1 MSVVRQDNE
10 ILLSFEDDIFLKGAE
25 GVYSVSPAPEWASL
39 DTWQYEGK
47 NCLVSTNHTAS
58 HTGDIIFNVTLIK
71 DGCLEFNY
79 VSDSECSYDY
89 LILYIDGNQV
99 YSSSGS
105 NHPNFTL
112 VTQNITKGNHVVK
125 FSYRK
130 DGSGDSG
137 KDAVGIGYIK
147 FTGVEENVIQ
157 KFLACDSNG
166 KLYTITDG
174 VLTDTGNTTSQLT
187 SSLFTSKGFEKTAF
201 DFQLMKGIS
210 GLKVYQWLDK
220 ERTMKVKATAIP
232 NQQIIEGIAD
242 LTDPTILG
250 LSSVSAEGTN
260 VTVAYSVD
268 GVTYT
273 DYMSLSSF
281 AATDLSTLYASATQ
295 KKIWFKI
302 QIPEGASFKGIFFN
316 CINEKGDS

>member
-1 MSVVRQDNE
+1 MIERTGNE
-10 ILLSFEDDIFLKGAE
+10 IVISFEDEAYLEGAE
-25 GVYSVSPAPEWASL
+25 GVYTVNPAPEWASL

-58 HTGDIIFNVTLIK
+58 HVGDISFNIKLIK
-71 DGCLEFNY
+71 DGTLEFNY
-79 VSDSECSYDY
+79 VSESENGYDY
-89 LILYIDGNQV
+89 LIVYIDDNQV

-105 NHPNFTL
+105 NHKDFTL
-112 VTQNITKGNHVVK
+112 VSKDMTKGNHIVK

-174 VLTDTGNTTSQLT
+174 VLTDTGNTDSQLS
-187 SSLFTSKGFEKTAF
+187 SSLFIEKGFEKKAF
-201 DFQLMKGIS
+201 DYQLIKNLK
-210 GLKVYQWLDK
+210 GLKIYQWLDK
-220 ERTMKVKATAIP
+220 KRLKKIKATAAP
-232 NQQIIEGIAD
+232 NQQMIEGAID

-250 LSSVSAEGTN
+250 LSSVSVNGTN

-268 GVTYT
+268 GTNFT
-273 DYMSLSSF
+273 DYMSLDTF
-281 AATDLSTLYASATQ
+281 ATTNLGTLYKSATQ

-302 QIPEGASFKGIFFN
+302 QIPEDGSFKGIFFN
-316 CINEKGDS
+316 CVNEKGDS

>member
-1 MSVVRQDNE
+1 MIERTGNE
-10 ILLSFEDDIFLKGAE
+10 IVISFEDNAYLKGAE
-25 GVYSVSPAPEWASL
+25 GVYTVDPDPEWASL
-39 DTWQYEGK
+39 ETWQYEGK
-47 NCLVSTNHTAS
+47 NCLVSTNHKDS
-58 HTGDIIFNVTLIK
+58 HEGDIVFNITLIQ
-71 DGCLEFNY
+71 DGELEFNY
-79 VSDSECSYDY
+79 VSSSESGYDY
-89 LILYIDGNQV
+89 LKLIIDGSEKM
-99 YSSSGS
+99 SSKGS
-105 NHPNFTL
+105 DHQNFTL
-112 VTQNITKGNHVVK
+112 VKQPLMKGNHTVK
-125 FSYRK
+125 FTYRK
-130 DGSGDSG
+130 DGSGTSG

-157 KFLACDSNG
+157 KFLVADSDG

-174 VLTDTGNTTSQLT
+174 ALTDTGNTTSQLT

-201 DFQLMKGIS
+201 DFQLMKDIS

-220 ERTMKVKATAIP
+220 ERTRKVKATATP
-232 NQQIIEGIAD
+232 NQQIIEGIAN

-281 AATDLSTLYASATQ
+281 AAIDLSTLYASATQ

>member
-1 MSVVRQDNE
+1 MIERTGNE
-10 ILLSFEDDIFLKGAE
+10 IVISFEDNAYLKGAE
-25 GVYSVSPAPEWASL
+25 DVYTVDPDPEWASL
-39 DTWQYEGK
+39 ETWQYEGK

-58 HTGDIIFNVTLIK
+58 HTGDISFNIKLIK
-71 DGCLEFNY
+71 DGSLEFQY
-79 VSDSECSYDY
+79 VSESECSYDY
-89 LILYIDGNQV
+89 LMVYIDGTQV
-99 YSSSGS
+99 YSSQGS
-105 NHPNFTL
+105 NHPNFTS
-112 VTQNITKGNHVVK
+112 VTKNITAGNHVVK

-157 KFLACDSNG
+157 KFLVADSDG

-174 VLTDTGNTTSQLT
+174 ALTDTGNTTSQLT

-220 ERTMKVKATAIP
+220 ERTRKVKATATP

-316 CINEKGDS
+316 CVNKKGDS